1 MASLPQAM
9 LSANGPEVR
18 LMRQMTCV
26 NIFNEVNLHEWTH
39 NRLSVL
45 MSTHLGMSGK
55 YFFEVA

>member
-1 MASLPQAM
+1 M